1 MADEEEEEEKT
12 RREELQDLL
21 EETLGTESVYFQP
34 PPSFQMTYPCIVYQ
48 LNDMTTK
55 FANDVPYLVDKQYQV
70 TSIDR
75 DPDSETPDKLALLPK
90 CIFDRHFVSDGLNHN
105 VFVMYF

>member
-1 MADEEEEEEKT
+1 MADEEKT

-21 EETLGTESVYFQP
+21 EETLGTENVYFQP
-34 PPSFQMTYPCIVYQ
+34 PASFKMTYPCIVYE
-48 LNDMTTK
+48 LKDIKTL
-55 FANDVPYLVDKQYQV
+55 FASGTPYLLGKQYQV

-75 DPDSETPDKLALLPK
+75 DPDSETVDKLSLLPM